1 MFTWDNKFQPL
12 AIFNSEVSRGIV
24 HSANYCMEMAVLQA
38 EYNAR
43 LKAAMEASA
52 QPTTNAGTPFL
63 LTLWNWIIGKNS
75 VRA

>member
-1 MFTWDNKFQPL
+1 MFTWDNKFNVL
-12 AIFNSEVSRGIV
+12 ATYNSEVYRGIV
-24 HSANYCMEMAVLQA
+24 HNDDYRESMSILQA
-38 EYNAR
+38 EYDAR